1 MEHNPFQN
9 EDICE
14 SIFTEEWYEKVAE
27 AVQYTINQ
35 LESAN
40 NRIIANK
47 DDLAKYI
54 VDYNIHR
61 ELNELV
67 QKCPLPTILDWRS
80 HTITEMSNEFK
91 DLLETCLQKN
101 GFTKHTFTIKYGS
114 NKCAN
119 IVADFWKEII
129 RSEMKKLS
137 VTVRKNSAKGSISV
151 TLKIK

>member
-47 DDLAKYI
+47 DD
-54 VDYNIHR
+54 
-61 ELNELV
+61 
-67 QKCPLPTILDWRS
+67 LDWRS